1 MDFAGETGDD
11 TMPFAEVKTG
21 TPEELSEE
29 LKAAGIEI
37 HWFFLLLYYR
47 EKEWCRQ
54 KERYWMQTEAVQ
66 SMNGQFYLKQV
77 PEQVSDR

>member
-1 MDFAGETGDD
+1 
-11 TMPFAEVKTG
+11 MPFVEVKTG

-37 HWFFLLLYYR
+37 HGSFAVVLR
-47 EKEWCRQ
+47 EKEWYRQ

-66 SMNGQFYLKQV
+66 SMTDILLKQV
-77 PEQVSDR
+77 PEQV